1 MKKLLLLLT
10 LAAVSGYAQTN
21 MWLAVQTNA
30 PRTYYDAF
38 NATPDALLIKGFT
51 IIGNLN
57 DQVTYPVEVRAE
69 RLLNPQTT
77 NSVYAV
83 GLRTKVNQQTEVDN
97 IDYDEL
103 DALIRSVTSISQAN
117 SSVTPLENFEVVFRT
132 RGGLSVAK
140 VGKGNKTTIAITSG
154 ELNGARNAMA
164 PFVLDDFG
172 RLLVM
177 AKAKIDMVVASGQ

>member
-1 MKKLLLLLT
+1 
-10 LAAVSGYAQTN
+10 
-21 MWLAVQTNA
+21 
-30 PRTYYDAF
+30 
-38 NATPDALLIKGFT
+38 
-51 IIGNLN
+51 
-57 DQVTYPVEVRAE
+57 
-69 RLLNPQTT
+69 
-77 NSVYAV
+77 
-83 GLRTKVNQQTEVDN
+83 
-97 IDYDEL
+97 
-103 DALIRSVTSISQAN
+103 VTSISQAN